1 MGDQHPSPVTPVK
14 LRCCGAMMKSWN
26 QLSVRSR
33 KLGRVALS
41 ADLSQQPEIRRDR
54 KYCD

>member
-33 KLGRVALS
+33 KLSRVALS
-41 ADLSQQPEIRRDR
+41 ADLSQQPEKRRDR